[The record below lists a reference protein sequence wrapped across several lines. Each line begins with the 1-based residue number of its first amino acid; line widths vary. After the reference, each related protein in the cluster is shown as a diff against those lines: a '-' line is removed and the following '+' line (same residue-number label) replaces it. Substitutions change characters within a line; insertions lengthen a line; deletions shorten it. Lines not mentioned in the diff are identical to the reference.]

1 MNRITIIG
9 NVGKEPTIKA
19 FSETQGVT
27 NFSVAT
33 VKRWRDKSKQWQ
45 SKTTWHNVTAWQNVK
60 LPALT
65 KGDRVFVEGEMNF
78 NVNPETKQCYPSIV
92 ASEVYKIN
100 KANDKN
106 NYEPIKNEEP
116 DFIETSIN
124 DSDNVPF

>member
-9 NVGKEPTIKA
+9 NVGKEPVTKA
-19 FSETQGVT
+19 FNENQGVT

-33 VKRWRDKSKQWQ
+33 TKKWLGKDKQWQ

-78 NVNPETKQCYPSIV
+78 NINAETKQCYPSIV
-92 ASEVYKIN
+92 ASEVHLI
-100 KANDKN
+100 
-106 NYEPIKNEEP
+106 IKNKVTPEQNMIPDCNMEP
-116 DFIETSIN
+116 TENFSEN
-124 DSDNVPF
+124 DIPF

>member
-19 FSETQGVT
+19 FSETHGVT

-33 VKRWRDKSKQWQ
+33 VERWLGKDKQWQ

-60 LPALT
+60 LPELN
-65 KGDRVFVEGEMNF
+65 KGDKVLVEGKMTYNINEQ
-78 NVNPETKQCYPSIV
+78 TKQCYPSIV
-92 ASEVYKIN
+92 AAEVYKIN

-106 NYEPIKNEEP
+106 NYEPIKNEQL
-116 DFIETSIN
+116 DFIESSTN

>member
-9 NVGKEPTIKA
+9 NVGKEPVTKV
-19 FSETQGVT
+19 FNENQGVT

-33 VKRWRDKSKQWQ
+33 VKRWCDKSKQWQ

-92 ASEVYKIN
+92 ASEVYLI
-100 KANDKN
+100 
-106 NYEPIKNEEP
+106 IKNKVTPEQNMIPDCNMEP
-116 DFIETSIN
+116 TENFSEN
-124 DSDNVPF
+124 NVPF